1 MGTSQFSRGIMTQ
14 ATRIYSLTALSS
26 QKMESETNRVSGSE
40 LGNRESQNPQKGKP
54 SMQYK
59 NSAPK

>member
-1 MGTSQFSRGIMTQ
+1 MTQ

-40 LGNRESQNPQKGKP
+40 LGNRESKNPQKGKP